1 MTRFQY
7 VAVDVQGAT
16 SKRFIDALDE
26 VDARKKLLLAN
37 LDVQSVE
44 VKEPLLRRD
53 ITIRQQRIKP
63 MEILHFTNQMAA
75 FLGAGLSIID
85 GLDLIARNTPNPTL
99 AKMLEQIRDDVR
111 EGMPFEDALAEHHKS
126 LPRYYVGVVRSASLT
141 GRLDEALAQLGG
153 YMERE
158 LDAKQRV
165 KSALAYPMV
174 IMVMAIVSVV
184 ILTVFVLPK
193 FVDLFKSFG
202 TDLPLTTSIM
212 ISFAE
217 FSSRFWWLYLVGLGG
232 LVGLFAWMKRSTRG
246 RRFRDRA
253 ILRIPLVRDIALYAS
268 VERICRILS
277 TLWQAGVPVAD
288 AMTAAVQSADNSVFE
303 EKLVPVQ
310 EAVLAGEGL
319 AEPLASIDLFPDA
332 ALQMIAVGEASG
344 TLAEQLENAANFY
357 GRELEYKLKRLTT
370 YFEPAIIIFVGV
382 IVGFVAISLVQAMY
396 GSLGSGGVK

>member
-16 SKRFIDALDE
+16 SKRFIEALDE
-26 VDARKKLLLAN
+26 TDARKKLLLAN

-44 VKEPLLRRD
+44 AKEPLLRREM
-53 ITIRQQRIKP
+53 TVRRQRIKP

-75 FLGAGLSIID
+75 FLGAGLTVID
-85 GLDLIARNTPNPTL
+85 GLDLIARNTSNPSL
-99 AKMLEQIRDDVR
+99 AKVLEQIRDDVR
-111 EGMPFEDALAEHHKS
+111 EGMPFEDALAEHHKV
-126 LPRYYVGVVRSASLT
+126 LPRYYVGVIRSASLT

-158 LDAKQRV
+158 LDARQRV

-174 IMVMAIVSVV
+174 ILAMAVVSVV

-202 TDLPLTTSIM
+202 TDLPLTTSMM
-212 ISFAE
+212 IRFAE
-217 FSSRFWWLYLVGLGG
+217 LSSTFWWLYLVFLGG
-232 LVGLFAWMKRSTRG
+232 IIGLLAWMKSSVRG
-246 RRFRDRA
+246 RRFRDRL

-303 EKLVPVQ
+303 EKLIPVQ

-370 YFEPAIIIFVGV
+370 YFEPAIIILVGLV
-382 IVGFVAISLVQAMY
+382 VGFVAISLVQAMY

>member
-1 MTRFQY
+1 MPRFQY

-16 SKRFIDALDE
+16 TKRFIEALDE

-37 LDVQSVE
+37 LAVQTME
-44 VKEPLLRRD
+44 LKEPLLRRD
-53 ITIRQQRIKP
+53 LALTKQRIKP
-63 MEILHFTNQMAA
+63 MEILHFTNQMSS

-85 GLDLIARNTPNPTL
+85 GLDLIARNTSNPSLT
-99 AKMLEQIRDDVR
+99 KMLEQIRDDVR
-111 EGMPFEDALAEHHKS
+111 EGMPFEDALAEHHNV

-141 GRLDEALAQLGG
+141 GRLDEALEQLGG

-158 LDAKQRV
+158 LEAKARV

-174 IMVMAIVSVV
+174 IMGMSVVSVV

-202 TDLPLTTSIM
+202 TELPLTTKIM
-212 ISFAE
+212 INFAE
-217 FSSRFWWLYLVGLGG
+217 FSSNYWWVYVLLLAGFIGLM
-232 LVGLFAWMKRSTRG
+232 VWMKRSTKG
-246 RRFRDRA
+246 RRFKDRA

-277 TLWQAGVPVAD
+277 TLWKAGVPVAD

-303 EKLVPVQ
+303 EKLIPVQ

-370 YFEPAIIIFVGV
+370 YFEPAIIIFVGL

>member
-1 MTRFQY
+1 MSRFQY
-7 VAVDVQGAT
+7 VAVDVHGAT
-16 SKRFIDALDE
+16 DKRYIEAIDE

-37 LDVQSVE
+37 LDVQSIE
-44 VKEPLLRRD
+44 LKEPLLRRELKLKK
-53 ITIRQQRIKP
+53 QRIKP

-85 GLDLIARNTPNPTL
+85 GLDLIAKNTPNPSL
-99 AKMLEQIRDDVR
+99 AEMLQQMRDDVR
-111 EGMPFEDALAEHHKS
+111 EGMPFEDALAEHQKV

-141 GRLDEALAQLGG
+141 GRLDDALAQLGG

-158 LDAKQRV
+158 LEAKARV
-165 KSALAYPMV
+165 KSAMAYPMV
-174 IMVMAIVSVV
+174 IIGMSMVSVV

-193 FVDLFKSFG
+193 FVDLFKSLG
-202 TDLPLTTSIM
+202 TELPFTTQLM
-212 ISFAE
+212 INFAN
-217 FSSRFWWLYLVGLGG
+217 FSANFWWIYLLMIA
-232 LVGLFAWMKRSTRG
+232 GLFGFVQWMKRSPKG
-246 RRFRDRA
+246 RYLRDSM
-253 ILRIPLVRDIALYAS
+253 LLKLPLVGDIAVYAA

-288 AMTAAVQSADNSVFE
+288 AMTAAVQSADNLVFE

-319 AEPLASIDLFPDA
+319 AEPLASVDLFPDA

-370 YFEPAIIIFVGV
+370 YFEPAVIILVGLV
-382 IVGFVAISLVQAMY
+382 VGFVAISLVQAMY
-396 GSLGSGGVK
+396 GSLGGGVK

>member
-1 MTRFQY
+1 MPRFQY

-16 SKRFIDALDE
+16 NKRFIEAFDE

-37 LDVQSVE
+37 LDVQSVQL
-44 VKEPLLRRD
+44 KEPLLRREL
-53 ITIRQQRIKP
+53 TIRQQRIKP

-85 GLDLIARNTPNPTL
+85 GLDLIAKNTPNPSL
-99 AKMLEQIRDDVR
+99 AKMLEQMRDDVR
-111 EGMPFEDALAEHHKS
+111 EGMPFEDALAEHQKV

-141 GRLDEALAQLGG
+141 GRLDSALEQLSG

-158 LDAKQRV
+158 LEAKQRIR
-165 KSALAYPMV
+165 SALAYPMV
-174 IMVMAIVSVV
+174 IVAMSMVSVV

-193 FVDLFKSFG
+193 FVDLFNSFG
-202 TDLPLTTSIM
+202 TDLPWSTSIM
-212 ISFAE
+212 INFAK
-217 FSSRFWWLYLVGLGG
+217 FSSTYWWVYLVLLAGI
-232 LVGLFAWMKRSTRG
+232 VGLFMWMKTSPEG
-246 RRFRDRA
+246 RRVRDRL

-268 VERICRILS
+268 VERVCRILS

-303 EKLVPVQ
+303 EKLIPVQ

-370 YFEPAIIIFVGV
+370 YFEPAVIIIVGL